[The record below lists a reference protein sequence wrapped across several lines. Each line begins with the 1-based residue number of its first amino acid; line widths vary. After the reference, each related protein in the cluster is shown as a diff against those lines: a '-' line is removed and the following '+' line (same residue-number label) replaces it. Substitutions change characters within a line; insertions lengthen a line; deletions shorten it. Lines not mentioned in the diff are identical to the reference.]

1 MSREIR
7 HERARAA
14 QGRRAGFVSQAIA
27 AVLDAVWIIVVD
39 FLVLAAF
46 GFVRY
51 LVNGDEYQLPQPG
64 PGGNG
69 ALVFAI
75 GVLVLWSAWSGSGRA
90 PGMGLI
96 GLRVVGRDGGQLS
109 SRRAFWRAVL
119 AVPTAGLGVL
129 WVLVSKKNKSLYD
142 IVCGSAVV
150 YEWRAA
156 SATSGA
162 PSELPK
168 SRQNQ

>member
-27 AVLDAVWIIVVD
+27 AALDAGWIMLVD
-39 FLVLAAF
+39 AAVLAVF
-46 GFVRY
+46 GFLRFLATDRGY
-51 LVNGDEYQLPQPG
+51 EFPQPG
-64 PGGNG
+64 RDWN
-69 ALVFAI
+69 AILIIVI
-75 GVLVLWSAWSGSGRA
+75 GVLLLWSAWTGSGRA

-96 GLRVVGRDGGQLS
+96 GLRVVGRDGGRLS
-109 SRRAFWRAVL
+109 SHRAFWRALLGVVTL
-119 AVPTAGLGVL
+119 GLGVV
-129 WVLVSKKNKSLYD
+129 WVLVSKKNRSLYD

-150 YEWRAA
+150 YEWRARVAA
-156 SATSGA
+156 S
-162 PSELPK
+162 LPE